1 MIHLINLFFHHFVF
15 LFCLIGVNKPERDY
29 NIQGSSI
36 NKLFTITGAAANLV
50 FAFNTGMLPEIQV
63 SLIDCIMVDRN
74 LSLFFDTNICAM
86 IRLQ

>member
-1 MIHLINLFFHHFVF
+1 MLNLTTKKLLTILCVFVSG
-15 LFCLIGVNKPERDY
+15 LIGVNKPERDY

-63 SLIDCIMVDRN
+63 SVID
-74 LSLFFDTNICAM
+74 LLFMLDQIFLCFVSDTNLLCK
-86 IRLQ
+86 